1 MSQHSSNIETL
12 IDNYAVP
19 VPRYTSYPTA
29 PNFHEG
35 VNADDFAGWIAAIDP
50 SASLSLYVH
59 IPFCDTL
66 CWFCGCN
73 TKMTRRYDPVEAYLP
88 SLYSEISQVSET
100 LPCGPKVT
108 HIHWGGGSPTILSA
122 SDICDLAAEIR
133 RHFDVARDAEFA
145 VEIDPRGL
153 DIDRV
158 RAMAE
163 AGVTRASIGVQ
174 DFDEKVQSA
183 INRRQSYEETRQ
195 AVAWLRT
202 QGISAINIDM
212 MYGLP
217 HQDMAS
223 ISRTADQVVSLEPD
237 RIALFGYAHV
247 PWIKRHQL
255 MIDDDI
261 LPGKMQRFEQ
271 AQGAAEH
278 LVEAGYCQ
286 IGLDHFAKPHDRLA
300 QAQASGVLKRNF
312 QGYTTDKADGL
323 IGLGASSISCLP
335 QGYCQNETAVAR
347 YRDALARGGLAT
359 AKGVRLGADDVVRR
373 WVIEQLMCDYT
384 FSSSDL
390 TANFGSDIQAVLNDA
405 GDLEGFEQD
414 GMVERTADGF
424 RVTDTGRP
432 FVRAICARFDT
443 YLDRKKIR
451 HSAAV

>member
-88 SLYSEISQVSET
+88 SLYAEISQVSER
-100 LPCGPKVT
+100 CHRGPKVT

-122 SDICDLAAEIR
+122 SDIATLQSEIR

-153 DIDRV
+153 DIERV

-195 AVAWLRT
+195 AVEWLRAE
-202 QGISAINIDM
+202 GISAINIDM

-223 ISRTADQVVSLEPD
+223 IS
-237 RIALFGYAHV
+237 
-247 PWIKRHQL
+247 
-255 MIDDDI
+255 
-261 LPGKMQRFEQ
+261 
-271 AQGAAEH
+271 
-278 LVEAGYCQ
+278 
-286 IGLDHFAKPHDRLA
+286 
-300 QAQASGVLKRNF
+300 
-312 QGYTTDKADGL
+312 
-323 IGLGASSISCLP
+323 
-335 QGYCQNETAVAR
+335 
-347 YRDALARGGLAT
+347 
-359 AKGVRLGADDVVRR
+359 
-373 WVIEQLMCDYT
+373 
-384 FSSSDL
+384 
-390 TANFGSDIQAVLNDA
+390 
-405 GDLEGFEQD
+405 QD
-414 GMVERTADGF
+414 GGPGGIA
-424 RVTDTGRP
+424 
-432 FVRAICARFDT
+432 
-443 YLDRKKIR
+443 
-451 HSAAV
+451 